1 MNGKTLIKSY
11 TLAHEGKR
19 WADGEFQ
26 TSFKEDYISLLDLN
40 GKNKISIDTSNA
52 DKLVVAGST
61 KTSRKIQC
69 GFFNVDWKA

>member
-1 MNGKTLIKSY
+1 LNGKTLIKSY
-11 TLAHEGKR
+11 TLAHESKR

-40 GKNKISIDTSNA
+40 GKSKISIDTSNA

-61 KTSRKIQC
+61 TTSRKIQC